1 MKILTLKLFSSLL
14 IVAYAQGSFCTF
26 KATIKDANLKPIKKY
41 SKLIDISESRNQ
53 RISFSDD
60 SVVLNFSSLGQK
72 KSHLVSSLSHLNISQ
87 NEFTRFGDQFI
98 ELRLV
103 GDISNGVMGIL
114 RKQSLDA
121 KMTCP
126 LM

>member
-1 MKILTLKLFSSLL
+1 MTY
-14 IVAYAQGSFCTF
+14 VQGSFCTF
-26 KATIKDANLKPIKKY
+26 KATIKDANLRPVKKY
-41 SKLIDISESRNQ
+41 SKLIDISDSRNQ

-60 SVVLNFSSLGQK
+60 SVVLNFSSLGQNK
-72 KSHLVSSLSHLNISQ
+72 AHVVTSLSHLNISQ
-87 NEFTRFGDQFI
+87 NEFSRFGDEFI

-103 GDISNGVMGIL
+103 GDISSGVMGIL

-121 KMTCP
+121 KMICP